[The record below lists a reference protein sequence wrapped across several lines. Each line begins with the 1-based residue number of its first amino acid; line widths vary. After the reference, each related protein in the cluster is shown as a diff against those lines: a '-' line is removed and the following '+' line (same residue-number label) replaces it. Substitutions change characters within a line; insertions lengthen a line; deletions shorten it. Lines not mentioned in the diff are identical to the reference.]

1 MSKKLSLPSTI
12 TLIKFKLYSTYY
24 SAVSG
29 LHNKLFLPV
38 SKYFDKKFSVQ
49 YSKTNYYCQ
58 LSKSPDTKSYV
69 KEIILLYHNL
79 YFLISNYTDKRF
91 SE

>member
-38 SKYFDKKFSVQ
+38 SKYFDKNFL
-49 YSKTNYYCQ
+49 YSTVKQITIANYQ
-58 LSKSPDTKSYV
+58 KAL
-69 KEIILLYHNL
+69 IQNL
-79 YFLISNYTDKRF
+79 M
-91 SE
+91 